1 MTKKPAG
8 KAGLRDVFI
17 IMIDI
22 VVYILGKGNLYVCL
36 CQSPDR
42 T

>member
-8 KAGLRDVFI
+8 EAGLRDVS

-22 VVYILGKGNLYVCL
+22 FVYILGKGNLYVCL
-36 CQSPDR
+36 CQSPDKS
-42 T
+42 